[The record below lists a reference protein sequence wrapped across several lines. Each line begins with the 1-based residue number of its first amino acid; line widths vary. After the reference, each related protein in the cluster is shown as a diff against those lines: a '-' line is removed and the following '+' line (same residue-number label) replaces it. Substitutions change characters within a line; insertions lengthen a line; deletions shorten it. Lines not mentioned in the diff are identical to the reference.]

1 MKNDRDYDQHD
12 INLTINSGLEL
23 NNDLHKQINATHS
36 ALVKRVI
43 SLETTVDLLTQ
54 LVNDLGN
61 KHRELLKKIKE

>member
-1 MKNDRDYDQHD
+1 MKNDRGYDQHD
-12 INLTINSGLEL
+12 INLTINSALEL
-23 NNDLHKQINATHS
+23 NNDIHKQINATHS

-54 LVNDLGN
+54 LINDLGN